1 MVLMLCT
8 RCHEREAMRS
18 PSPEAR
24 DRIQRQCG
32 AAWPFPDDICRKC
45 LVGLVK
51 DDPEV
56 RTRLREFQRKLNKK
70 MLADAGEAVRSG
82 VLHVMN
88 WADLVVER
96 WGPK

>member
-1 MVLMLCT
+1 MLLMVCT

-18 PSPEAR
+18 PSPEALR
-24 DRIQRQCG
+24 G
-32 AAWPFPDDICRKC
+32 ATWPFPDGICSKC
-45 LVGLVK
+45 LIRVLK
-51 DDPEV
+51 DDPAV
-56 RTRLREFQRKLNKK
+56 RARLREFQKNLNRQ
-70 MLADAGEAVRSG
+70 MLADAGEAVRSS